1 MKSELRRLSDLDA
14 RDVVKGN
21 HIRGSNVGVTLAS
34 SFHPHMWSVRVSRYM
49 SPMDCFGDDQRLRQ
63 VIRRAFT
70 VWPDRHGANAGS
82 LRIMLKTFSNCA
94 AVSNFRPT
102 VARAIIQALSAP
114 EDLVVDFAAGYGGR
128 LVGCLSLPRHYLGIE
143 PCSLQIRG
151 LKHCIR
157 AIQKLKCV
165 PGTGE
170 IQKGCA
176 EDILPQLPSRCTPLV
191 FSSPPY
197 FDWEKYSD
205 HNTQSFVRYRS
216 YSQWLAK
223 FLHPVIEQSH
233 RILSQGGH
241 LAVNVPNGG
250 SRIPLLDDLTHAAKK
265 VGFTVDRVYRLR
277 LSKVAFLHPRGR
289 RVKWEAIAILKK

>member
-1 MKSELRRLSDLDA
+1 MTSELRRLSDLDPT
-14 RDVVKGN
+14 DVMKGKQ
-21 HIRGSNVGVTLAS
+21 IRGSNVGVTLAS
-34 SFHPHMWSVRVSRYM
+34 SFHPQMWSVRVSRYM
-49 SPMDCFGDDQRLRQ
+49 CPMDCFQDDVRLRQ

-70 VWPDRHGANAGS
+70 VWPDRHGANASS

-102 VARAIIQALSAP
+102 VARAVIQAFTAP
-114 EDLVVDFAAGYGGR
+114 DDLIVDFAAGYGGR

-143 PCSLQIRG
+143 PCGLQVRG
-151 LKHCIR
+151 LKQCI
-157 AIQKLKCV
+157 QTVGKLKCV

-176 EDILPQLPSRCTPLV
+176 EDILPQLPSRSARLV

-223 FLHPVIEQSH
+223 FLHPVVEQSH
-233 RILSQGGH
+233 RILSKGGH
-241 LAVNVPNGG
+241 LAVNMPNGG
-250 SRIPLLDDLTHAAKK
+250 SRIPLLHDLTRAATSA
-265 VGFTVDRVYRLR
+265 GFTLESVYRLR